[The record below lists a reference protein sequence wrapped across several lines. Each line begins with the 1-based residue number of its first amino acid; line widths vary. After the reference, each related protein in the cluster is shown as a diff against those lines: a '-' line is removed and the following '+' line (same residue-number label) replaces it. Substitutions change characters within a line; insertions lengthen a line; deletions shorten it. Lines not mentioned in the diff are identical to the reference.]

1 MRIQFYSLNLGRH
14 LHQKEEALC
23 FVYVLKS
30 VRHCVPTDEYQGR
43 RRCCSD
49 DRRMLTTYPDWLIAC
64 QSSPRLTH
72 LGVMFSPSLSISWSH
87 SAKIKEKLQRR
98 SRNES
103 KRGSSLFLPLRLSSF
118 PDSSSNSSDEPSEVT
133 PVRAKL
139 YPLSPFLLLYFAKTP
154 FRRLLAG
161 AKGGAGEKSWNGR
174 GC

>member
-14 LHQKEEALC
+14 LHQKEALC

-30 VRHCVPTDEYQGR
+30 VRHCVPTDVYQGR

-72 LGVMFSPSLSISWSH
+72 LGVMFSPSLSISWSR
-87 SAKIKEKLQRR
+87 SAKIKEQLQSR
-98 SRNES
+98 SR
-103 KRGSSLFLPLRLSSF
+103 KRELKGLLSLSTSPSSSF

-139 YPLSPFLLLYFAKTP
+139 YPLSPFLLPYFAKTP